1 MSVDEVDLAR
11 AQEYTLLSTLL
22 LHSPNAELLQGLQR
36 LRADE
41 TTLGVAHRAL
51 ARAAAQTDVAGVAR
65 EFFTLFVG
73 LGRGELMPYASYYL
87 TGSVHGRTLAK
98 LRQDLETIGIQRAD
112 GQSEP
117 EDHAGILLEVMAA
130 LAGGT
135 LAQPAGAEAR
145 FFERHLAPWIGT
157 FFADL
162 ERASSAQFYAAVGT
176 VGTAFLAIERQAF
189 QLD

>member
-1 MSVDEVDLAR
+1 MPADEVDLAR

-22 LHSPNAELLQGLQR
+22 LRSPNAELLQGLQR

-51 ARAAAQTDVAGVAR
+51 ADAAVRSDAAGVSR

-73 LGRGELMPYASYYL
+73 VGRGELMPYASYYL
-87 TGSVHGRTLAK
+87 TGSVHGRPLAD
-98 LRQDLETIGIQRAD
+98 LRRDLQSMGIRRAD
-112 GQSEP
+112 GQPEP

-135 LAQPAGAEAR
+135 LAQPAGADDR
-145 FFERHLAPWIGT
+145 FFQRHLAPWIGA
-157 FFADL
+157 FFTDL
-162 ERASSAQFYAAVGT
+162 ERAASAQFYAAVGRLG
-176 VGTAFLAIERQAF
+176 GTFLDLERRAF
-189 QLD
+189 QLT